1 MAAASATELA
11 GPPKVRA
18 IFSDLDGTIVHFPAW
33 FEEHGS
39 KIVSRDPE
47 AKHAVARSP
56 SGEERTCRLLPSS
69 TMGDGLVSE
78 RTIELVA
85 ELRERGILFV
95 IVTAARKSTLF
106 ERHPLLPAADASVCE
121 TGSRI
126 YRGPN
131 LDRLDEVWGARF
143 EAISGPLE
151 RELDV
156 SERPEPLWTFFRQL
170 QSSVTGLK
178 CDSRSYYGCFRV
190 DTKGDAAVEAALRK
204 SIAADMPA
212 GVTWAM
218 NLGKFDFFPST
229 TGKGNAVAYLQGEF
243 GVSPEESVCLFDDD
257 NDLPMAER
265 CGIHYLPGL
274 TSSSV
279 ERAAAEHPEWHV
291 ASRAGQGVFAIE
303 ECLERLLERVRREQG
318 EAGNE
323 PEAGDE
329 EAAGKRRRVEAA
341 VA

>member
-1 MAAASATELA
+1 MTFQSPKLPTRAAQPAEPCDAPEPSPAFAT
-11 GPPKVRA
+11 P
-18 IFSDLDGTIVHFPAW
+18 
-33 FEEHGS
+33 
-39 KIVSRDPE
+39 
-47 AKHAVARSP
+47 
-56 SGEERTCRLLPSS
+56 
-69 TMGDGLVSE
+69 
-78 RTIELVA
+78 
-85 ELRERGILFV
+85 FV
-95 IVTAARKSTLF
+95 STLG
-106 ERHPLLPAADASVCE
+106 LPRA
-121 TGSRI
+121 
-126 YRGPN
+126 PP
-131 LDRLDEVWGARF
+131 F
-143 EAISGPLE
+143 
-151 RELDV
+151 V
-156 SERPEPLWTFFRQL
+156 STLGIPLWR
-170 QSSVTGLK
+170 
-178 CDSRSYYGCFRV
+178 
-190 DTKGDAAVEAALRK
+190 A
-204 SIAADMPA
+204 
-212 GVTWAM
+212 
-218 NLGKFDFFPST
+218 GKFDFFPST